1 MRACVPGGR
10 FTVDYEIDSYSAGI
24 NEDLQRPVGG
34 EVPWW
39 KFDEDATQVDDLYG
53 VASDEEDGGRRYK
66 PHRMLPYI
74 MAQVFQGQTDQSDLG
89 FYNVDN
95 LRISVNM
102 ADFNRVFPNI
112 VPEADNF
119 LKDRTVFNG
128 TVFRPTRIYLRGRVL
143 DRYTII
149 TMDLVQVSPEELVND
164 PQFLWGAEN

>member
-1 MRACVPGGR
+1 
-10 FTVDYEIDSYSAGI
+10 
-24 NEDLQRPVGG
+24 
-34 EVPWW
+34 
-39 KFDEDATQVDDLYG
+39 
-53 VASDEEDGGRRYK
+53 
-66 PHRMLPYI
+66 

-128 TVFRPTRIYLRGRVL
+128 KVFRPTRIYLRGRVL